1 MLPQLIE
8 EFDGHLTQAISDAQ
22 QLQTTLDLEYQHLKN
37 SDLEAFQ
44 ELQVRKQHDVQT
56 IQLFDALRNQFCTK
70 ASIDQ
75 EDKNFSQHL
84 PPSQQTQWQQLLD
97 ILEACNK
104 THRTSDYYM
113 RTKLESISK
122 ALETLELSSPMTS
135 TNLYNS
141 LGNAF
146 KSNIGRSID
155 KA

>member
-8 EFDGHLTQAISDAQ
+8 EFDGHLKQAISDAQ
-22 QLQTTLDLEYQHLKN
+22 QLQTTLDLEYDHLKN
-37 SDLEAFQ
+37 NDLEAFQ

-56 IQLFDALRNQFCTK
+56 IQLFDALRNQFCTR

-122 ALETLELSSPMTS
+122 ALETLELSSPVTS

-146 KSNIGRSID
+146 KSNIGRSLD

>member
-8 EFDGHLTQAISDAQ
+8 EFDGHLKQAISDAQ
-22 QLQTTLDLEYQHLKN
+22 QLQTTLDLEYDHLKN
-37 SDLEAFQ
+37 NDLEAFQ

-70 ASIDQ
+70 ASIEQD
-75 EDKNFSQHL
+75 DKNFSQHL

-97 ILEACNK
+97 ILEVCNK

-122 ALETLELSSPMTS
+122 ALETLELSSPVTS

-146 KSNIGRSID
+146 KSNIGRSLD

>member
-70 ASIDQ
+70 ASIEQD
-75 EDKNFSQHL
+75 DKNFSQHL

-97 ILEACNK
+97 ILEACDK
-104 THRTSDYYM
+104 THRISDYYM

-122 ALETLELSSPMTS
+122 ALETLELSSPVTS

-146 KSNIGRSID
+146 KSNIGRSLD

>member
-8 EFDGHLTQAISDAQ
+8 EFDGQLKQAISDAQ
-22 QLQTTLDLEYQHLKN
+22 QLQSTLELEFDYLKT
-37 SDLEAFQ
+37 SDLQAFE
-44 ELQVRKQHDVQT
+44 ELQVRKQHDVQS

-70 ASIDQ
+70 ACIDRDDQ
-75 EDKNFSQHL
+75 NFSQHL
-84 PPSQQTQWQQLLD
+84 PPLQQTQWQQLLD
-97 ILEACNK
+97 ILEACEK
-104 THRTSDYYM
+104 THRTSDFFM

-122 ALETLELSSPMTS
+122 ALETLELSSPVTS

-146 KSNIGRSID
+146 KSNIGRSLD

>member
-1 MLPQLIE
+1 LLPQLIE

-22 QLQTTLDLEYQHLKN
+22 QLQTTLDLEYDHLKN

-56 IQLFDALRNQFCTK
+56 IQLFDALRNQFCKK

-146 KSNIGRSID
+146 KSNIGRSLD

>member
-8 EFDGHLTQAISDAQ
+8 EFDGHLKQAISDAQ
-22 QLQTTLDLEYQHLKN
+22 QLQSTLDLEYDHLKN
-37 SDLEAFQ
+37 NDLEAFQ

-70 ASIDQ
+70 ANIEQ
-75 EDKNFSQHL
+75 EDKKFSQHL

-97 ILEACNK
+97 ILEVCNK

-122 ALETLELSSPMTS
+122 ALETLELSSPVTS

-146 KSNIGRSID
+146 KSNIGRSLD

>member
-8 EFDGHLTQAISDAQ
+8 EFDGHLKQAISDAQ
-22 QLQTTLDLEYQHLKN
+22 QLQSTLDLEYDHLKN
-37 SDLEAFQ
+37 NDLEAFQ

-56 IQLFDALRNQFCTK
+56 IQLFDALRNQFCKK

-122 ALETLELSSPMTS
+122 ALETLELSSPVTS

-146 KSNIGRSID
+146 KSNIGRSLD

>member
-1 MLPQLIE
+1 MLPQLLE
-8 EFDGHLTQAISDAQ
+8 EFDGHLNQAISDAQ
-22 QLQTTLDLEYQHLKN
+22 QLQSTLDLEYDHLKN

-70 ASIDQ
+70 ASIEQD
-75 EDKNFSQHL
+75 DKNFSQHL

-97 ILEACNK
+97 ILEACDK
-104 THRTSDYYM
+104 THRISDYYM

-122 ALETLELSSPMTS
+122 ALETLELSSPVTS

-146 KSNIGRSID
+146 KSNIGRSLD

>member
-1 MLPQLIE
+1 MLPQLIQ

-22 QLQTTLDLEYQHLKN
+22 QLQTTLDLEYDHLKN
-37 SDLEAFQ
+37 SDLEAFE

-56 IQLFDALRNQFCTK
+56 IQLFDALRNQFCTR

-97 ILEACNK
+97 ILEVCNK

-122 ALETLELSSPMTS
+122 ALETLELSSPVTS

-146 KSNIGRSID
+146 KSNIGRSLD

>member
-1 MLPQLIE
+1 MLPELIE
-8 EFDGHLTQAISDAQ
+8 EFDGHLKQAISDAQ
-22 QLQTTLDLEYQHLKN
+22 QLQSTLDLEFDYLKN

-56 IQLFDALRNQFCTK
+56 IQLFDALRNQFCTR
-70 ASIDQ
+70 ASIDR
-75 EDKNFSQHL
+75 DFSQHL
-84 PPSQQTQWQQLLD
+84 PPLQQTQWQHLLN
-97 ILEACNK
+97 ILEACEK
-104 THRTSDYYM
+104 THRTSDFFM

-122 ALETLELSSPMTS
+122 ALETLELSSPVTS

-146 KSNIGRSID
+146 KSNIGRSLD

>member
-1 MLPQLIE
+1 LLPQLIE

-22 QLQTTLDLEYQHLKN
+22 QLQSTLDLEYDHLKN

-56 IQLFDALRNQFCTK
+56 IQLFDALRNQFCRK

-146 KSNIGRSID
+146 KSNIGRSLD

>member
-22 QLQTTLDLEYQHLKN
+22 QLQSTLDLEYDHLKN

-56 IQLFDALRNQFCTK
+56 IQLFDALRNQFCRK

>member
-56 IQLFDALRNQFCTK
+56 IQLFDALRNQFCKK

-104 THRTSDYYM
+104 IHRTSDYYM

-146 KSNIGRSID
+146 KSNIGRSLD

>member
-8 EFDGHLTQAISDAQ
+8 EFDGHLKQAISDAQ
-22 QLQTTLDLEYQHLKN
+22 QLQSTLDLEYDHLKN
-37 SDLEAFQ
+37 NDLEAFQ

-70 ASIDQ
+70 ANIDQ

-122 ALETLELSSPMTS
+122 ALETLELSSPVTS
-135 TNLYNS
+135 NNLYNS

-146 KSNIGRSID
+146 QSNIGRSLD

>member
-8 EFDGHLTQAISDAQ
+8 EFDGHLKQAISDAQ
-22 QLQTTLDLEYQHLKN
+22 QLQSTLDLEYDHLKN
-37 SDLEAFQ
+37 NDLEAFQ

-70 ASIDQ
+70 ANIDQ

-122 ALETLELSSPMTS
+122 ALETLELSSPVTS

-146 KSNIGRSID
+146 KSNIGRSLD

>member
-22 QLQTTLDLEYQHLKN
+22 QLQSTLDLEFDYLKN
-37 SDLEAFQ
+37 SDLQAFQ

-146 KSNIGRSID
+146 KSNIGRSLD

>member
-22 QLQTTLDLEYQHLKN
+22 QLQSTLDLEYDHLKN
-37 SDLEAFQ
+37 SDLDAFQ

-70 ASIDQ
+70 ASIEQD
-75 EDKNFSQHL
+75 DKNFSQHL

-97 ILEACNK
+97 ILEACNN

-122 ALETLELSSPMTS
+122 ALETLELSSPVTS

-146 KSNIGRSID
+146 KSNIGRSLD

>member
-8 EFDGHLTQAISDAQ
+8 EFDGHLKQAISDAQ
-22 QLQTTLDLEYQHLKN
+22 QLQSTLDLEYDHLKN

-70 ASIDQ
+70 ASIEQD
-75 EDKNFSQHL
+75 DKNFSQHL

-97 ILEACNK
+97 ILEVCNK

-122 ALETLELSSPMTS
+122 ALETLELSSPVTS

-146 KSNIGRSID
+146 KSNIGRSLD

>member
-1 MLPQLIE
+1 LLPQLIE

-22 QLQTTLDLEYQHLKN
+22 QLQTTLDLEYDHLKN

-56 IQLFDALRNQFCTK
+56 IQLFDALRNQFCKK

>member
-22 QLQTTLDLEYQHLKN
+22 QLQTTLDLEYDHLKN

>member
-1 MLPQLIE
+1 MLPQLLE
-8 EFDGHLTQAISDAQ
+8 EFDGHLNQAISDAQ
-22 QLQTTLDLEYQHLKN
+22 QLQSTLDLEYDHLKN
-37 SDLEAFQ
+37 SDLEAFE

-70 ASIDQ
+70 ASIEQD
-75 EDKNFSQHL
+75 DKNFSQHL

-97 ILEACNK
+97 ILEACDK
-104 THRTSDYYM
+104 THRMSDYYM

-122 ALETLELSSPMTS
+122 ALETLELSSPVTS

-146 KSNIGRSID
+146 KSNIGRSLD

>member
-56 IQLFDALRNQFCTK
+56 IQLFDALRNQFCKK

-146 KSNIGRSID
+146 KSNIGRSLD

>member
-1 MLPQLIE
+1 MLPQLLE
-8 EFDGHLTQAISDAQ
+8 EFDGHLKQAISDAQ
-22 QLQTTLDLEYQHLKN
+22 QLQSTLDLEYDHLKN
-37 SDLEAFQ
+37 NDLEAFQ

-70 ASIDQ
+70 ANIDQ

-97 ILEACNK
+97 ILEVCNK

-122 ALETLELSSPMTS
+122 ALETLELSSPVTS

-146 KSNIGRSID
+146 KSNIGRSLD

>member
-56 IQLFDALRNQFCTK
+56 IQLFDALRNQFCKK

-84 PPSQQTQWQQLLD
+84 TPSQQIQWQQLLD

-146 KSNIGRSID
+146 KSNIGRSLD

>member
-1 MLPQLIE
+1 MLPQLLE
-8 EFDGHLTQAISDAQ
+8 EFDGHLKQAISDAQ
-22 QLQTTLDLEYQHLKN
+22 QLQSTLDLEYDHLKN

-70 ASIDQ
+70 ASIEQD
-75 EDKNFSQHL
+75 DKNFRQHL

-97 ILEACNK
+97 ILEACDK
-104 THRTSDYYM
+104 THRISDYYM

-122 ALETLELSSPMTS
+122 ALETLELSSPVTS

-146 KSNIGRSID
+146 KSNIGRSLD

>member
-22 QLQTTLDLEYQHLKN
+22 QLQITLDLEYQHLKN

-84 PPSQQTQWQQLLD
+84 PPLQQTQWQQLLD

-146 KSNIGRSID
+146 KSNIGRSLD

>member
-56 IQLFDALRNQFCTK
+56 IQLFDALRNQFCNK

-146 KSNIGRSID
+146 KSNIGRSLD

>member
-22 QLQTTLDLEYQHLKN
+22 QLHTTLDLEYQHLKN

-146 KSNIGRSID
+146 KSNIGRSLD

>member
-8 EFDGHLTQAISDAQ
+8 EFDGHLKQAISDAQ
-22 QLQTTLDLEYQHLKN
+22 QLQSTLDLEYDHLKN
-37 SDLEAFQ
+37 NDLEAFQ

-70 ASIDQ
+70 ANIDQ

-97 ILEACNK
+97 ILEVCNK

-146 KSNIGRSID
+146 KSNIGRSLD

>member
-8 EFDGHLTQAISDAQ
+8 EFDVLLKQAISDAQ
-22 QLQTTLDLEYQHLKN
+22 QLQCTLELEFDYLKT
-37 SDLEAFQ
+37 SDLQAFE
-44 ELQVRKQHDVQT
+44 ELQVRKQHDVQS

-70 ASIDQ
+70 ACIDRDDQ
-75 EDKNFSQHL
+75 NFSQHL
-84 PPSQQTQWQQLLD
+84 PPLQQTQWQQLLD
-97 ILEACNK
+97 ILEACEK
-104 THRTSDYYM
+104 THRTSDFFM

-122 ALETLELSSPMTS
+122 ALETLELSSPVTS

-146 KSNIGRSID
+146 KSNIGRSLD

>member
-1 MLPQLIE
+1 LLPQLIE
-8 EFDGHLTQAISDAQ
+8 EFDGHLKQAISDAQ
-22 QLQTTLDLEYQHLKN
+22 QLQSTLDLEYDHLKN
-37 SDLEAFQ
+37 NDLEAFQ

-70 ASIDQ
+70 ANIDQ

-97 ILEACNK
+97 ILEVCNK

-122 ALETLELSSPMTS
+122 ALETLELSSPVTS

-146 KSNIGRSID
+146 KSNIGRSLD

>member
-1 MLPQLIE
+1 LLPQLIE
-8 EFDGHLTQAISDAQ
+8 EFDGHLKQAISDAQ
-22 QLQTTLDLEYQHLKN
+22 QLQTTLDLEYDHLKN
-37 SDLEAFQ
+37 NDLEAFQ

-56 IQLFDALRNQFCTK
+56 IQLFDALRNQFCTR

-122 ALETLELSSPMTS
+122 ALETLELSSPVTS

-146 KSNIGRSID
+146 KSNIGRSLD

>member
-8 EFDGHLTQAISDAQ
+8 EFDGHLKQAISDAQ
-22 QLQTTLDLEYQHLKN
+22 QLQTTLDLEYDHLKN

-56 IQLFDALRNQFCTK
+56 IQLFDALRNQFCTR

-97 ILEACNK
+97 ILEVCNK

-122 ALETLELSSPMTS
+122 ALETLELSSPVTS

-146 KSNIGRSID
+146 KSNIGRSLD